1 MWGPKHGGF
10 SPAGGTA
17 DDRVSQAPIGGSV
30 RVVSVVGARPQFVK
44 LAPIAREFEAR
55 GFEHLVVH
63 TGQHYDATMS
73 EALFADFT
81 LAPAEYNLGIGSG
94 SQAEQTARM
103 MVALEPLLAD
113 IRSDW
118 VLAYGD
124 TNSTLAAALAAA
136 KLRVPIAHVEAGLR
150 SFNRDMPEEINRIVT
165 DHTADLL
172 LAPTATAV
180 EHLHR
185 EGLAE
190 ATVLVGDVMADICMS
205 VADQVRL
212 APPVGLT
219 PPTGDFVV
227 ATIHRPYNTD
237 DPHRLDSVLS
247 ALAECPIP
255 VLPAH
260 PRLVGKARSA
270 ELPLERGSITSI
282 PPLTYSQMVFLLSR
296 ARAVATDSGGLQ
308 KEAYL
313 MGAPCTTIR
322 SETEWV
328 ETVATGWNVLC
339 FDDLESLVT
348 TILRPVPTGERPAL
362 YGNGDAASRIAE
374 ALIT

>member
-1 MWGPKHGGF
+1 M
-10 SPAGGTA
+10 
-17 DDRVSQAPIGGSV
+17 

-44 LAPIAREFEAR
+44 LAPIAREFEGRAID
-55 GFEHLVVH
+55 HQVIH
-63 TGQHYDATMS
+63 TGQHYDEAMS

-81 LAPAEYNLGIGSG
+81 LQPAQYNLGIGSG

-113 IRSDW
+113 LKPDW

-124 TNSTLAAALAAA
+124 TNSTLAAALTAV
-136 KLRVPIAHVEAGLR
+136 KLRIPIAHVEAGLR
-150 SFNRDMPEEINRIVT
+150 SFNRDMPEEINRVVT
-165 DHTADLL
+165 DHASDLL

-180 EHLHR
+180 EHLSR
-185 EGLAE
+185 EGLADS
-190 ATVLVGDVMADICMS
+190 TVLVGDVMADICLS
-205 VADQVRL
+205 VAGQVRMT
-212 APPVGLT
+212 PPVGVI
-219 PPTGDFVV
+219 PPDGDFVV

-237 DPHRLDSVLS
+237 DPHRLASVLA
-247 ALAECPIP
+247 ALADSP
-255 VLPAH
+255 VPVLLPAH
-260 PRLVGKARSA
+260 PRLVEKARA
-270 ELPLERGSITSI
+270 AGLQIEQGSITSI
-282 PPLTYSQMVFLLSR
+282 PPVNYSQMVFLLSR

-339 FDDLESLVT
+339 FDDLESLVP
-348 TILRPVPTGERPAL
+348 TILRPVPTGERPTL

-374 ALIT
+374 ALLK